1 MQEALPHEVNDRLAK
16 ERNIWIV
23 TVRGD
28 GRPHMVP
35 VWFVWF
41 ESKIYVC
48 IEPESV
54 KGRNILL
61 NRNVTLALED
71 GSHPV
76 ICEGHAG
83 VVEKPWPA
91 PVARMFD
98 EKYDWDILAD
108 LRYTR
113 LVEITPR
120 RWLHW

>member
-16 ERNIWIV
+16 ERNVWIV
-23 TVRGD
+23 TVRRD

-35 VWFVWF
+35 VWFVCF
-41 ESKIYVC
+41 QSKTYVC

-98 EKYDWDILAD
+98 EKYDWEILAD
-108 LRYTR
+108 LRYTQ

>member
-16 ERNIWIV
+16 ERNVWIV
-23 TVRGD
+23 TVRRD

-61 NRNVTLALED
+61 NRNVALALED

-91 PVARMFD
+91 SVARTFD
-98 EKYDWDILAD
+98 EKYDGNIASTN
-108 LRYTR
+108 RQS
-113 LVEITPR
+113 
-120 RWLHW
+120 

>member
-1 MQEALPHEVNDRLAK
+1 RCLPTRSEDRKKPKSRLRLCGVTLHTIAATLVYFARMQEALPYEVNDRLAK

-23 TVRGD
+23 TVRRD

-61 NRNVTLALED
+61 DRK
-71 GSHPV
+71 S
-76 ICEGHAG
+76 
-83 VVEKPWPA
+83 
-91 PVARMFD
+91 
-98 EKYDWDILAD
+98 
-108 LRYTR
+108 TR
-113 LVEITPR
+113 LNSSHEWISYAGF
-120 RWLHW
+120 

>member
-16 ERNIWIV
+16 ERNVWIV
-23 TVRGD
+23 TVRRD

-71 GSHPV
+71 GSHPLYLRRTRRRR
-76 ICEGHAG
+76 GKAL
-83 VVEKPWPA
+83 
-91 PVARMFD
+91 AR
-98 EKYDWDILAD
+98 AC
-108 LRYTR
+108 RAHVR
-113 LVEITPR
+113 
-120 RWLHW
+120 